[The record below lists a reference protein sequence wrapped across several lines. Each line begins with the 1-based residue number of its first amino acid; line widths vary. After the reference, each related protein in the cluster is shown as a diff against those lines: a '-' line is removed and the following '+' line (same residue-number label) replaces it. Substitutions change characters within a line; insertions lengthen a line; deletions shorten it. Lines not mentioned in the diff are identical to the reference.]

1 MVALY
6 EEAEKFLGKQSEQ
19 WSILI
24 QRIGPCYLKV
34 SNELLPHQS
43 IIKSV
48 FFQQLHPTA
57 AATIYQRFL
66 DLFNNV
72 FPTEQDIIKNKN
84 LLSST
89 GLSKQKKET
98 ILSIAEGYLKKSIPS
113 EKKIKLL
120 NDQEII
126 KQYTQIKGVGVW
138 TVQMM
143 LIFNQGRLDVMP
155 SSDLAIRKKY
165 SLLMQKACQ
174 ITPTQLIKETE
185 YLSPYRTIAA
195 WYLWQ
200 MK

>member
-24 QRIGPCYLKV
+24 QRIGPCCLKL

-57 AATIYQRFL
+57 AAAIYQRFL

-98 ILSIAEGYLKKSIPS
+98 ILSIADGYLKKSIPS

-126 KQYTQIKGVGVW
+126 EQYIQIKGVGVW

-195 WYLWQ
+195 WY
-200 MK
+200 